1 MSAPGAAAGD
11 HGGPDPRSAPG
22 ARRGRA
28 LIGSVIALAVAFAV
42 FSSSNTPDPVAPGA
56 AAPGFD
62 LPRIGGD
69 GRVSL
74 ARLSGRVV
82 LLNFWATWCKPCED
96 EMPAMDRLY
105 RALRGEAFELVAISV
120 DDADDVVIAFRDR
133 LQLGFPIARDAD
145 KQVAERY
152 QTFRFPETLLI
163 DRSGT
168 VVERYVGPKDWDN
181 PAYLERLRRLVR
193 EDRGAT

>member
-1 MSAPGAAAGD
+1 MSAAAGAGGDPAGRDPGSAPG
-11 HGGPDPRSAPG
+11 S
-22 ARRGRA
+22 RRGRV
-28 LIGSVIALAVAFAV
+28 LIGCVIALALAFAV

-56 AAPGFD
+56 PAPGFD

-74 ARLSGRVV
+74 ARLSGRVL

-163 DRSGT
+163 DRSGN
-168 VVERYVGPKDWDN
+168 VVSSHLGFQKVRAGE
-181 PAYLERLRRLVR
+181 LEAHIVKAL
-193 EDRGAT
+193 ESADK